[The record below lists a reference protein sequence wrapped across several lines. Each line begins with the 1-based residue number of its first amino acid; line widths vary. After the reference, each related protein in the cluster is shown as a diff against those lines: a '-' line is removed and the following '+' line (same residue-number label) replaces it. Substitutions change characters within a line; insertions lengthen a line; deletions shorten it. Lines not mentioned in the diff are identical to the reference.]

1 MPAILNFRLFW
12 HILLRLNRLLD
23 LIPNYDRRQPNKKII
38 GMPRVLRSSQ
48 NLLLGLSTI
57 WFLLFVYF
65 EKVVPVTQARHCN
78 WEIKNDQT
86 NVLLV
91 ADPQL
96 IDNHTYPGRPEP
108 LLALSKH
115 TVDIYLKQNYK
126 AIVNH
131 LKPDYIF
138 FLGDYL
144 DNGRLSLDTY
154 FASEFNRFEQIFNR
168 WSQYRRGENWF
179 TEVPGNHD
187 EGFGAGVKP
196 ILRDRFNRYFGTPN
210 IRRFIDGVEFISIDA
225 PSLLAAAPVSDPA
238 RNFVDSLGEPTQPR
252 ILLSHVPLR
261 RDTVA
266 RPCGPL
272 RESPAFHQNA
282 GYQYQL
288 ALDQLITDEL
298 LQKVKPELIFSG
310 DDHDYC
316 DIRHP
321 TNAREITVKSIS
333 MAMGIKHPAVQL
345 LLFKKV
351 NAGALDLE
359 YDTHMCYL
367 PTPYVNIAVYV
378 VMAVISGFALL
389 VSCFMQRSGR
399 YNYLTLLVWE
409 SETHAA
415 VIKEAPVPVSQK
427 VSRFLRD
434 QDHDQLVVQLTPI
447 PVYMANTE
455 SWLGRKLR
463 RWTLRLRLLIRRFNL
478 VSMMRHFVISGAVAI
493 ILYLLV
499 IWTI

>member
-1 MPAILNFRLFW
+1 M
-12 HILLRLNRLLD
+12 
-23 LIPNYDRRQPNKKII
+23 
-38 GMPRVLRSSQ
+38 
-48 NLLLGLSTI
+48 
-57 WFLLFVYF
+57 
-65 EKVVPVTQARHCN
+65 TQARLCN
-78 WEIKNDQT
+78 WEYIKDQT

-96 IDNHTYPGRPEP
+96 IDNHTYPGRNEP

-115 TVDIYLKQNYK
+115 TVDVYLKQNYA

-144 DNGRLSLDTY
+144 DNGRLSLDKY
-154 FASEFNRFEQIFNR
+154 FASEFNRFEAIFNR
-168 WSQYRRGENWF
+168 WSHYRRGENWF

-196 ILRDRFNRYFGTPN
+196 ILRDRFNRYFGEANT
-210 IRRFIDGVEFISIDA
+210 RRNIDGVEFISIDA
-225 PSLLAAAPVSDPA
+225 PSFLAPAPVNEPV
-238 RNFVDSLGEPTQPR
+238 RGFVDSLGDPVQPR
-252 ILLSHVPLR
+252 ILLTHVPLR

-272 RESPAFHQNA
+272 RESPAFFQNA

-288 ALDQLITDEL
+288 ALDQLVTDEL
-298 LQKVKPELIFSG
+298 LQKVRPQLIFSG

-321 TNAREITVKSIS
+321 SNAREITVKSIS
-333 MAMGIKHPAVQL
+333 MAMGIKNPAVQL
-345 LLFKKV
+345 LLFKK
-351 NAGALDLE
+351 LDQGQLNLE

-367 PTPYVNIAVYV
+367 PTPYTNIAVYV
-378 VMAVISGFALL
+378 VMAVINGFALL
-389 VSCFMQRSGR
+389 ISSIMQRAGR

-434 QDHDQLVVQLTPI
+434 QDHDQLIVQLTPI
-447 PVYMANTE
+447 PVYMANSE
-455 SWLGRKLR
+455 SWLSPKWR
-463 RWTLRLRLLIRRFNL
+463 RWTLRLRLLVRRFNL
-478 VSMMRHFVISGAVAI
+478 VSMMRHFVISGAVAVF
-493 ILYLLV
+493 LYLLV